1 MQTPR
6 QTTYAIKEWAEADR
20 PREKLMIQG
29 RSALTDAELIA
40 ILIGSGTQSL
50 SALDVAKNIL
60 KEIRNDLNVL
70 AKYSVKELK
79 QFKGIGEAKAIS
91 IVAAI
96 ELGRRRKAAELLK
109 KPKITSSSIAYQLL
123 KPHLWDLL
131 HEEFWVMYLNRANQL
146 ISMKQVSSGGVS
158 GTVADVRII
167 FKNALDQLASGI
179 ILAHNHPSGNN
190 KPSQADINLT
200 KKMVEAGRLIEIPV
214 LDHIIFAEDTY
225 FSFADEAI
233 L

>member
-60 KEIRNDLNVL
+60 KEICNDLNVL

-79 QFKGIGEAKAIS
+79 QFKGIGEAKAIT

-179 ILAHNHPSGNN
+179 ILAHNHPSGND

-214 LDHIIFAEDTY
+214 LDHIIFAEDKY

>member
-179 ILAHNHPSGNN
+179 ILAHNHPSGND